1 MVDTTIAVVVAILA
15 AGAGAAAGFVLRGMR
30 ASQRMKQAEEKA
42 ALIIEK
48 AYSQQKDLILE
59 AKDEKLQLQREAED
73 EARAKR
79 AELSTLESRLL
90 QRDEQLDQ
98 RGDMLE
104 QRDRKLIDR
113 ERDLDL
119 AREEVARARQEQVV
133 ALEAVSGLSAEDAK
147 GILLEAVREEAEHD
161 AVRIARTIERA
172 AREEAQDKARDV
184 IVTAIQRVAA
194 DHTAE
199 HTVSVIHLP
208 SDEMKGRIIGREGR
222 NIRALEQATGVDL
235 IIDDT
240 PETVVISGFDPVRR
254 AIAHL
259 AITKL
264 ISDGRIHP
272 GRIEEV
278 VGKARSEIDL
288 VIRQAGETAA
298 YEAGVP
304 GLPPEIIK
312 LLGRLKYRTSYGQN
326 VLNHVV
332 ETSRLAAVIA
342 AEIGADVQIAK
353 MGGLLHDIGK
363 AVDHEVEGPHA
374 AIGAAI
380 AQRHNLPMRVVNGIA
395 AHHQEVEY
403 ACIEA
408 PIVQVADAISASRP
422 GARGEAMDTYVKRLE
437 DLQAIAESFTGVE
450 RSFAVQAG
458 REVRIL
464 VRPEEIEARSS
475 ISSGRTR
482 MRTSRPAWTAN
493 ERSTPVKL
501 SAMAW
506 RSSSRLTYVSIA
518 SPRAPGRLALIA
530 SATWTIGASMQA
542 YVTSWWWAAMPFTT
556 RIGRLWRWA
565 MAAPIAAWGPST
577 SWSTALPMSCRR
589 PPILAIWMSAPS
601 SAAMTAAEAARLDD
615 VVQHVLAVARAVL
628 EPAEELDDLRRQAG
642 HAGFVGGGLAGL
654 ADDEVD
660 LGARLVDDLLDA
672 AGVDAAVADELGD
685 RELGDRAADGVE
697 ARDDDRL
704 RACRR

>member
-1 MVDTTIAVVVAILA
+1 MVETSIAVVVAIMA
-15 AGAGAAAGFVLRGMR
+15 AGAGAAAGFIVRGMR

-48 AYSQQKDLILE
+48 AYNQQKDLILE
-59 AKDEKLQLQREAED
+59 AKDEKLRLQREAED

-79 AELSTLESRLL
+79 TELTALERRLL

-98 RGDMLE
+98 RADMLE
-104 QRDRKLIDR
+104 QRDRKLIER
-113 ERDLDL
+113 EREVDR
-119 AREEVARARQEQVV
+119 AREELALAHQDQVA
-133 ALEAVSGLSAEDAK
+133 ALERVSGLSAEDAK
-147 GILLEAVREEAEHD
+147 AILLEAVREEAEHD
-161 AVRIARTIERA
+161 AVRIARTIERQ
-172 AREEAQDKARDV
+172 AREEAQEKAREV
-184 IVTAIQRVAA
+184 IVTAMQRIAA

-240 PETVVISGFDPVRR
+240 PETVVVSGFDPVRR
-254 AIAHL
+254 EVARL

-264 ISDGRIHP
+264 VSDGRIHP

-278 VGKARSEIDL
+278 VNKARAEVDL

-332 ETSRLAAVIA
+332 ETSRLAAIIA

-374 AIGAAI
+374 AIGAQI
-380 AQRHNLPMRVVNGIA
+380 AQRHNLPMRVINGIA

-403 ACIEA
+403 ACLEA

-422 GARGEAMDTYVKRLE
+422 GARGESMDTYVKRLE

-464 VRPEEIEARSS
+464 VRPEEIDDLASMRLARD
-475 ISSGRTR
+475 IVRKIEET
-482 MRTSRPAWTAN
+482 
-493 ERSTPVKL
+493 
-501 SAMAW
+501 
-506 RSSSRLTYVSIA
+506 LTY
-518 SPRAPGRLALIA
+518 PGQIK
-530 SATWTIGASMQA
+530 
-542 YVTSWWWAAMPFTT
+542 VTVIRET
-556 RIGRLWRWA
+556 
-565 MAAPIAAWGPST
+565 
-577 SWSTALPMSCRR
+577 
-589 PPILAIWMSAPS
+589 
-601 SAAMTAAEAARLDD
+601 
-615 VVQHVLAVARAVL
+615 RAV
-628 EPAEELDDLRRQAG
+628 EYAK
-642 HAGFVGGGLAGL
+642 
-654 ADDEVD
+654 
-660 LGARLVDDLLDA
+660 
-672 AGVDAAVADELGD
+672 
-685 RELGDRAADGVE
+685 
-697 ARDDDRL
+697 
-704 RACRR
+704 